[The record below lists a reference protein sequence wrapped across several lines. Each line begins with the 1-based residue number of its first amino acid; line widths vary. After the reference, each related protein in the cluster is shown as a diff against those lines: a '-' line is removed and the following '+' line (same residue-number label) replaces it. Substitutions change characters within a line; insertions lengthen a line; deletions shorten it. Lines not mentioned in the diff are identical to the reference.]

1 MPDSSTSVAE
11 LRQLVDQF
19 VRERDWTQFHSPKNL
34 AMALAIEAA
43 ELMEHFQWI
52 EVTASRDIRQ
62 QQEKRAAVA
71 EELSDVLAYTLAMAN
86 SLNIDLSDSLRA
98 KMVKN
103 AQKYPADEFLGRH
116 GGK

>member
-11 LRQLVDQF
+11 LRNLVDRF

-52 EVTASRDIRQ
+52 EVAASRDIRHQ
-62 QQEKRAAVA
+62 PEKRAAVA

-86 SLNIDLSDSLRA
+86 SLDIDLSDALRS

-103 AQKYPADEFLGRH
+103 AHKYPADDFRGRH